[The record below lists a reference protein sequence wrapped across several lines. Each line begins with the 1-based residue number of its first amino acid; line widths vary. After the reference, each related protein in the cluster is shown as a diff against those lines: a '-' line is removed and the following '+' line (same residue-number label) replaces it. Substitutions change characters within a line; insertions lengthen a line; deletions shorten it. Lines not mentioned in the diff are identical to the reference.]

1 MIDRSL
7 CRLTFARRRCC
18 YAGEFSVAVTT
29 PDDVTN
35 FTRGDNATLLCR
47 MRGDVTDDMQ
57 VTWSKDGNVVVD
69 GGRSVIEDGRLT
81 LYEVTPDD
89 AGEYTCEAV
98 RRLQQA
104 EASITITV
112 HGQSTSRTAFWRVR
126 LIQLNLV
133 YLPQNNNSKGSCITK
148 TFQRAENSKAQQRS
162 TNSCLWNK
170 VSP

>member
-18 YAGEFSVAVTT
+18 YAGEFSVAVTS

-57 VTWSKDGNVVVD
+57 VTWSKDGDVVVD

-112 HGQSTSRTAFWRVR
+112 HGQSTSRTAF
-126 LIQLNLV
+126 
-133 YLPQNNNSKGSCITK
+133 
-148 TFQRAENSKAQQRS
+148 
-162 TNSCLWNK
+162 
-170 VSP
+170 